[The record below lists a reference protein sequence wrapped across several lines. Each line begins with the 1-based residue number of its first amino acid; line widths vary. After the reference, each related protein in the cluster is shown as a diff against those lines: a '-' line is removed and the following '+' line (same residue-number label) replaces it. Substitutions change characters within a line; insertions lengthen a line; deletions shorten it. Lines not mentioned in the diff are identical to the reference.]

1 VANILEGLGTFHRGE
16 HYVTKIVID
25 NTTPEGRQ
33 RQLEAQVQ
41 VAWAKV
47 ASRVLNFLIGR
58 EADPVAAMK
67 EFIAV
72 HEAAEQESI
81 DPKGI
86 AIRGPELGQT
96 TEGHPDEIIDTILT
110 GSLSMVAAL
119 LQAGAR
125 QPVTEPKGAYTD
137 DEAYIAAQEKVVR
150 GIMMMEKKLR
160 KAPQRS

>member
-1 VANILEGLGTFHRGE
+1 
-16 HYVTKIVID
+16 VTKVVID

-47 ASRVLNFLIGR
+47 ASSVLSFLIGR

-72 HEAAEQESI
+72 YDAAEQESF

-86 AIRGPELGQT
+86 AIRGPELGET
-96 TEGHPDEIIDTILT
+96 TNGHPDEIIDTVLT
-110 GSLSMVAAL
+110 GSLSMVAAM
-119 LQAGAR
+119 LQTGAK
-125 QPVTEPKGAYTD
+125 QPVKEPKGAYTND
-137 DEAYIAAQEKVVR
+137 KAYVAAQEQIVR
-150 GIMMMEKKLR
+150 GIMMMEKKTR
-160 KAPQRS
+160 KKRDES

>member
-1 VANILEGLGTFHRGE
+1 
-16 HYVTKIVID
+16 VTKIVID

-67 EFIAV
+67 EFVAV
-72 HEAAEQESI
+72 HEAAEHESI

-86 AIRGPELGQT
+86 AIRGPAIGQAT
-96 TEGHPDEIIDTILT
+96 KGHPDEIIDTILT
-110 GSLSMVAAL
+110 GSLSMVAAML
-119 LQAGAR
+119 LAGAR
-125 QPVTEPKGAYTD
+125 QPVTEPSGAYTD
-137 DEAYIAAQEKVVR
+137 DEAYAAAQEQIVR
-150 GIMMMEKKLR
+150 GMMMMEKKIR
-160 KAPQRS
+160 KTPQRS

>member
-1 VANILEGLGTFHRGE
+1 
-16 HYVTKIVID
+16 VTKIVVD

-47 ASRVLNFLIGR
+47 ASCVLNFLIGR
-58 EADPVAAMK
+58 DTDPVAAMK
-67 EFIAV
+67 EFVAV

-86 AIRGPELGQT
+86 AIRGPELGQAAK
-96 TEGHPDEIIDTILT
+96 GHPDVIIDTVLT
-110 GSLSMVAAL
+110 GSLSMVAAM

-125 QPVTEPKGAYTD
+125 QPVPEPKGAYTD
-137 DEAYIAAQEKVVR
+137 DEAYAAAQEQILR
-150 GIMMMEKKLR
+150 GIMMMEKKIH
-160 KAPQRS
+160 KTPEES